1 MDEGKASEVAR
12 RYVAFIKEKH
22 PDIKKVY
29 LFGSYA
35 KGVIGAD
42 SDIDLAIIFEN
53 LSDTFDM
60 QVQLMKLRRRF
71 DTRIEPHAFRESDFD
86 VSNPLA
92 REILTTGLEVV

>member
-1 MDEGKASEVAR
+1 MDERKASDVAR
-12 RYVAFIKEKH
+12 RYVAFIKEQH

-86 VSNPLA
+86 VSNPLV

>member
-1 MDEGKASEVAR
+1 MDEWKASAVAR
-12 RYVAFIKEKH
+12 RYVAFIKEQH

-29 LFGSYA
+29 LFGSCA

-42 SDIDLAIIFEN
+42 SDIDLAII
-53 LSDTFDM
+53 FDM

-86 VSNPLA
+86 VSNPLV